1 MQVGDLVR
9 HIVHSG
15 ALGIIVE
22 KYSNCPAEAVVLWT
36 NNSWGKRWELT
47 QNIAVIEENEVFS

>member
-15 ALGIIVE
+15 ALGIIIDTSSTLPEVQTIGFQCWGEDGCHMNVE
-22 KYSNCPAEAVVLWT
+22 TVCE
-36 NNSWGKRWELT
+36 
-47 QNIAVIEENEVFS
+47 

>member
-15 ALGIIVE
+15 ALGIIV
-22 KYSNCPAEAVVLWT
+22 KNSTNYEAKVFWT
-36 NNSWGKRWELT
+36 NNNWGTKWELHE
-47 QNIAVIEENEVFS
+47 NIEVLDGNR